1 MNKLLKQYQK
11 GGLNIQ
17 STFFAAD
24 LLGFFR
30 RQNGVFYWTSKFY
43 RRTMRIQMTASI
55 FLLTLSETFLV
66 CSDFT
71 TPEVTT
77 LNLRDLCK
85 VSIKHQMFKFRLNRQ
100 NLNFWAELLQCFEKK
115 LRVSFKEEEREVKRL
130 PSNLSWDE
138 FIRAQSTERL
148 RSCIEYTS
156 HFSITSLQIPHGGGM
171 GKCSKFYAL
180 FLYFFLLSICRFFS
194 CETK

>member
-1 MNKLLKQYQK
+1 MNKLLNQYQK
-11 GGLNIQ
+11 VGLNIQ

-77 LNLRDLCK
+77 INLRDLCK

-100 NLNFWAELLQCFEKK
+100 IWT
-115 LRVSFKEEEREVKRL
+115 
-130 PSNLSWDE
+130 LSWISFE
-138 FIRAQSTERL
+138 NIW
-148 RSCIEYTS
+148 EYPTVRRREKWS
-156 HFSITSLQIPHGGGM
+156 DHQATFRETN
-171 GKCSKFYAL
+171 FYKIN
-180 FLYFFLLSICRFFS
+180 YPQRG
-194 CETK
+194 